1 MSDAT
6 EHPVDLV
13 RPKLVLDFDLRHP
26 PQLGASGPATY
37 AAALDIIRWADQVG
51 FERVG
56 FGEHHQSD
64 DGYLPCPLVFA
75 AAAGAVTGRIRVRIS
90 ILLAPLYD
98 PLRLAEE
105 VAVAD
110 LCTQGRLDLALGIGY
125 VEDDFIAFGKDYHRR
140 GKDLEDLVPF
150 LRRAWTGEPFEHRGA
165 TVRVMPRPFQNP
177 MPIYLG
183 GGAARKSIERAAA
196 IADGFF
202 PPGMPKPW
210 EAYRRACLALGK
222 PDPGEWAPRGPI
234 FLWVTRDDKDATWE
248 KLAPHI
254 RHQIDSYGQWTT
266 KGLGR
271 ATGPYIP
278 TEDMASIRQGGAYQV
293 VTPEEAIELASN
305 LGPNGELHLNP
316 LLSGIDPDEARRM
329 LDTFEAEVLP
339 HIGSRKLEPLLS
351 GS

>member
-1 MSDAT
+1 MADAADRSAG
-6 EHPVDLV
+6 VV

-26 PQLGASGPATY
+26 PQLGATGPATY
-37 AAALDIIRWADQVG
+37 AAALDIIEWADRLG

-64 DGYLPCPLVFA
+64 DGYLPAPLVFA
-75 AAAGAVTGRIRVRIS
+75 AAVGARTSRIRVRIS
-90 ILLAPLYD
+90 VLLAPLYD

-125 VEDDFIAFGKDYHRR
+125 VEDDYVAFGKDYHRR
-140 GKDLEDLVPF
+140 GRDLDALVPF

-165 TVRVMPRPFQNP
+165 TVRVTPRPFQDP

-183 GGAARKSIERAAA
+183 GGAARRSIERAAA

-210 EAYRRACLALGK
+210 EAYRRACVASGK

-234 FLWVTRDDKDATWE
+234 FLWVTTDDKDATWR

-254 RHQIDSYGQWTT
+254 RHQIDSYGQWTQ

-271 ATGPYIP
+271 VTGPYVP
-278 TEDMASIRQGGAYQV
+278 TEDMESIRQGGAYQV
-293 VTPEEAIELASN
+293 VTPDEAVELAAT
-305 LGPNGELHLNP
+305 LGPGGELHLNP
-316 LLSGIDPDEARRM
+316 LLSGIDPAEAARM
-329 LDTFEAEVLP
+329 LATFEAEVLP
-339 HIGSRKLEPLLS
+339 HIGRRDTQVLPS
-351 GS
+351 GT